1 MPLAMA
7 GLVPSLLLALFGAW
21 CGTFAWGASSPA
33 AVASALSLL
42 GVLFWTGS
50 PWRDPLRLGATGHL
64 LPPAL
69 WVAVAA
75 SCWASPVPRAGWLAV
90 LLLPAFLGI
99 PAVVERCWRREADRR
114 LGLRALALTV
124 AGISL
129 WALFDWMVLGSPR
142 AAVPLGHHN
151 LLAAWLVILLPL
163 AALAAREP
171 GWWRLSGLAAVGLAV
186 LAILASRSLLG
197 FVALAVEALVGFGGR
212 ARSRRGW
219 AVLLALALLVSFLQ
233 LPRILRIVSGEDPS
247 AQARGS
253 YWAAAVDGLRA
264 GPLLGWGPGSAAW
277 TAAAFVDPIPRVN
290 PWGESIGELHSLP
303 LQIGYELGFTGL
315 ALALGIAVLFFARRV
330 GDREEGRAPALLSAG
345 LLGLGG
351 GALASLG
358 SGALAVTALPLA
370 AAVAAGAALAG
381 SGRGKYRMGSSV
393 PTRIYAVAALLA
405 LTPLLLAQW
414 HYDRAVTAV
423 TAVTAERSQIPGRTR
438 FAEAELEA
446 AMRLDPFFPLYP
458 ARLALLQAR
467 DPGRQSAAAELAL
480 RAAWKGV
487 AVPPLWLLAGIQGQ
501 AAQRPWAPFTLE
513 RACALDPLNPFA
525 PFYQMLSGGSGP
537 GAPVYGAQALLAE
550 PRLLAAV
557 FWERRPGLRRR
568 ALDAVRTWPGVDAGW
583 KEALLAVPPAA
594 SAQGPVSRV
603 ALLIDAEEGQTLSL
617 PVFRR
622 RSWPAQWELIEVRE
636 SALEKVPLP
645 PAAASQGTSP
655 VFLHNAP
662 CLRRSARGQD
672 LLNP

>member
-1 MPLAMA
+1 MA

-42 GVLFWTGS
+42 GVLFWTGA
-50 PWRDPLRLGATGHL
+50 PWRDPLRLGATGRL
-64 LPPAL
+64 LPAAL

-90 LLLPAFLGI
+90 LLLPAFFGI
-99 PAVVERCWRREADRR
+99 PAAVERCWRLEADRR

-129 WALFDWMVLGSPR
+129 WAFLDWMLLGSPR
-142 AAVPLGHHN
+142 AAMPLGHHN

-163 AALAAREP
+163 AALPAREQ

-186 LAILASRSLLG
+186 LAIVASRSLLG
-197 FVALAVEALVGFGGR
+197 FAALAVEALVGFGAR

-219 AVLLALALLVSFLQ
+219 AVLLVLVLLVSFFQ

-247 AQARGS
+247 AQARGA
-253 YWAAAVDGLRA
+253 YWSAAVDGLLAR
-264 GPLLGWGPGSAAW
+264 PLIGWGPGSAAW
-277 TAAAFVDPIPRVN
+277 TAAAFLDPVPRVN
-290 PWGESIGELHSLP
+290 PWGEAIGELHSLP

-358 SGALAVTALPLA
+358 SGAVAVTALPLA

-381 SGRGKYRMGSSV
+381 SGRGKYRINSRAGSPI
-393 PTRIYAVAALLA
+393 PTRVYAVVVLLA
-405 LTPLLLAQW
+405 LAPLLLAQW
-414 HYDRAVTAV
+414 RYDRAVTLD
-423 TAVTAERSQIPGRTR
+423 TSQIPGQGRL
-438 FAEAELEA
+438 AEAELED
-446 AMRLDPFFPLYP
+446 AMRLDPFFPLYS
-458 ARLALLQAR
+458 ARLALLQGR

-487 AVPPLWLLAGIQGQ
+487 AVPPLWLVAGIQGE
-501 AAQRPWAPFTLE
+501 ATRRPWASFSLE
-513 RACALDPLNPFA
+513 RTCVLDPLNPFV
-525 PFYQMLSGGSGP
+525 PFYQMLSAP
-537 GAPVYGAQALLAE
+537 QVPDAPVYGAQALMAE

-557 FWERRPGLRRR
+557 FWERRPDLRRR
-568 ALDAVRTWPGVDAGW
+568 TLEAVRTWPGVDAGW
-583 KEALLAVPPAA
+583 KEALLAVPPTAP
-594 SAQGPVSRV
+594 QGPISRI
-603 ALLIDAEEGQTLSL
+603 ALLIDTEEGQTLSL

-622 RSWPAQWELIEVRE
+622 RPWPAQWGLVEVRE
-636 SALEKVPLP
+636 SALEKIQVS
-645 PAAASQGTSP
+645 PAAASKGTSP
-655 VFLHNAP
+655 GFLHSAP
-662 CLRRSARGQD
+662 CLRRSARGQA
-672 LLNP
+672 LLTP